1 MRCLGLG
8 FSVGLLEPF
17 HMSSNRRAQDEN
29 SFAEAGKQTE
39 LALVFSSGSLTLL
52 VGLWGL
58 LGT

>member
-1 MRCLGLG
+1 M
-8 FSVGLLEPF
+8 GLLEPF

-29 SFAEAGKQTE
+29 SFALAGKQTE

-52 VGLWGL
+52 VGLWGF